1 MKTLELIGPKLFLR
15 AGLKTSLV
23 LCASLLLSP
32 VVTLAESEEDRT
44 PEFVDAPEP
53 PELPNP
59 VESGETLEPE
69 VTIIRKDDAT
79 ITEYRVNGNLYKV
92 KIVPAVGKPYY
103 LIDKDGDG
111 ELESRVNNIYQDV
124 NVPQWVLFE
133 W

>member
-1 MKTLELIGPKLFLR
+1 MKTLELLSPKSYLHLGLFFS
-15 AGLKTSLV
+15 A
-23 LCASLLLSP
+23 LLLMP
-32 VVTLAESEEDRT
+32 VIALAENEIDKNLEY
-44 PEFVDAPEP
+44 VDAPEP

-69 VTIIRKDDAT
+69 VTIIRKNDAT

-92 KIVPAVGKPYY
+92 KVEPAVGKPYY

-111 ELESRVNNIYQDV
+111 EMESRVNNIYDDV